1 NYKEFIFILSKYMFS
16 RNEKIYISWNFIHYW
31 DEKWN
36 LNKKNIL
43 VEGDTKIDAYLI
55 PNKMVKQYIEDREK
69 LALEIQKY
77 YNSLG
82 LKSKRCFLGSEDG
95 EAVVGI
101 DKEGELIKL
110 IHLDPETIEGMQNNK
125 NLTTFFRKFHEII
138 V

>member
-1 NYKEFIFILSKYMFS
+1 M
-16 RNEKIYISWNFIHYW
+16 
-31 DEKWN
+31 
-36 LNKKNIL
+36 
-43 VEGDTKIDAYLI
+43 
-55 PNKMVKQYIEDREK
+55 
-69 LALEIQKY
+69 
-77 YNSLG
+77 
-82 LKSKRCFLGSEDG
+82 FLGSEDG